1 MTDEINIISLF
12 GGRKSLPTPTPF
24 GPSRI
29 PIPWLLYSVSCFL
42 RVFGLVGD
50 RHYSSSPPTGEERE
64 RVWIV

>member
-29 PIPWLLYSVSCFL
+29 PIPWLLYSVSCFR
-42 RVFGLVGD
+42 RVFGLVGG
-50 RHYSSSPPTGEERE
+50 PALQFLPTDWRGA
-64 RVWIV
+64 

>member
-12 GGRKSLPTPTPF
+12 GGRKSLPTPIPF

-42 RVFGLVGD
+42 RVFGLVGG
-50 RHYSSSPPTGEERE
+50 PALQFLPTDWRGA
-64 RVWIV
+64 

>member
-12 GGRKSLPTPTPF
+12 GGRKSLPTPTSF

-42 RVFGLVGD
+42 RVFELVGG
-50 RHYSSSPPTGEERE
+50 PALQFLPTDWRGA
-64 RVWIV
+64 